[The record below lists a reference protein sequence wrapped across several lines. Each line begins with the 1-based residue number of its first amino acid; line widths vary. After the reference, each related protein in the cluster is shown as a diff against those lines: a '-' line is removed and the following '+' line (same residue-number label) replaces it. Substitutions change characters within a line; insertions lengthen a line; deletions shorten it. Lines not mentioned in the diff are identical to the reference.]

1 MHWQGHYSKLL
12 LFLMMQ
18 TIIST
23 DIISFVLYV
32 YILIFMNT
40 EYD

>member
-1 MHWQGHYSKLL
+1 MHWQGHCSKLL

-32 YILIFMNT
+32 HILIFMNI